1 MLFMADESIKFN
13 NGQGDQDIVTYL
25 GPMEHEHGLKHK
37 IINSSSK
44 EFLVDGVMLLP
55 LEEPDIASVPAT
67 IEHYAS
73 ELPNLTKDQL
83 EQIAHPEI
91 LDNDQ
96 RELMALHCKMNHVPF
111 PTLIRMAQIERI
123 NKKFALLKD
132 RVPVCMS
139 CVFGMAHRRPWRSKG
154 APKSIRKDSKTAPG
168 ECISID

>member
-13 NGQGDQDIVTYL
+13 NGQGNHDIVTYL

-44 EFLVDGVMLLP
+44 EFLVDGVMLSP
-55 LEEPDIASVPAT
+55 LDEPDIASVSAI

-111 PTLIRMAQIERI
+111 PALIRMA
-123 NKKFALLKD
+123 
-132 RVPVCMS
+132 
-139 CVFGMAHRRPWRSKG
+139 
-154 APKSIRKDSKTAPG
+154 
-168 ECISID
+168 